1 MATGNSVPH
10 LAAIAEGLN
19 ADLRDQAIKTYRT
32 AGSAASGWIVLDYVD
47 VVVHL
52 MTAASREYYGLEQ
65 IWSDARPVE
74 LPGNTAE

>member
-1 MATGNSVPH
+1 MPH
-10 LAAIAEGLN
+10 LNAMGEGLN
-19 ADLRDQAIKTYRT
+19 SDLRDKAVKSHRK

-52 MTAASREYYGLEQ
+52 MTEASRQFYGLEN

-74 LPGNTAE
+74 LPSSSAE